1 VPVIVTVKAPL
12 TVAVQDRVEVPE
24 PVTLV
29 GARVQ
34 VIPVAGL
41 TVAVKLTT
49 PAKPF
54 TAATV
59 IVEVPAW
66 LTLTATLVGLAA
78 MVKSWTTKVTVVDA
92 ELVPLVPVTVTV
104 YVAAEPEQDSVDVP
118 LVVVALSATV
128 VGDSVQVRPV
138 EGETEDVRLT
148 VPVNPPCPVTVI
160 VEVDA
165 APALTVRD
173 TGLADRV
180 KLAGGLTLNVTVTE

>member
-1 VPVIVTVKAPL
+1 VPVTVTVKVPL
-12 TVAVQDRVEVPE
+12 TVAVHDRVEVPE

-29 GARVQ
+29 GVRVH

-41 TVAVKLTT
+41 IVEVKLTT

-78 MVKSWTTKVTVVDA
+78 MVKSWTVKVTVVDA

-104 YVAAEPEQDSVDVP
+104 
-118 LVVVALSATV
+118 
-128 VGDSVQVRPV
+128 
-138 EGETEDVRLT
+138 
-148 VPVNPPCPVTVI
+148 
-160 VEVDA
+160 
-165 APALTVRD
+165 
-173 TGLADRV
+173 
-180 KLAGGLTLNVTVTE
+180 